1 MADGPSSGMGNGS
14 VFQLVPQRFP
24 REIGILTGLVGAA
37 GGIGGFFF
45 PSLMGAVKANTGSF
59 SGGFLLL
66 GGYAVLCLL
75 IVTLK
80 SRAWNL
86 DDLST
91 GSPVPEGAR

>member
-1 MADGPSSGMGNGS
+1 

-24 REIGILTGLVGAA
+24 KEIGILTGLVGAA

-66 GGYAVLCLL
+66 GIYAVFCLVV
-75 IVTLK
+75 VTFK

-86 DDLST
+86 DSLT
-91 GSPVPEGAR
+91 TASPVPAAEGAR